1 MNRPSEWGRRTYLRG
16 LAAAGIVGS
25 VPVAASAAHDYDDER
40 GPPDDDERGPPH
52 DDDRDPHEL
61 PDARPFI
68 GDLDG
73 LNADLDDGV
82 GDMAFHVKNR
92 YHGDP
97 DPDADPDDRT
107 WPLHYTTEGVETQ
120 DYPSAMINIHERL
133 DKTVKLRDLHRDGE
147 HVGKLAFDYFAG
159 PKHDQYIPG
168 QVYLVI
174 QTKAHKDQAE
184 EGEEERVA
192 GLYKNVRKGEDY
204 RGAWHTL
211 DVVAEMAGE
220 GTDDGW
226 HLLSLPKDPD
236 GFRAEHSFDAI
247 ADAVLQ
253 QAILTRDRGPQIDDI
268 FDEWH
273 EDGELLAFGLGSGSS
288 RTPTVR
294 DIYYDDYRLHVKDQE
309 HSFDIPAALEI
320 DGDVRRNGQI
330 IAKFSLPPDQE
341 NVDLADV
348 DEDSIR
354 LYPFSQIAPPHS
366 EGAAP
371 ARVIVSDD
379 EIEARFPPGRARDL
393 PGLSGGDRWVTVAG
407 KFDYEHGVWFF
418 GSGQVRIPGN

>member
-1 MNRPSEWGRRTYLRG
+1 MKRPSEWDRRTYLRG

-25 VPVAASAAHDYDDER
+25 VPVAASAAREHED
-40 GPPDDDERGPPH
+40 DDDERGPPH
-52 DDDRDPHEL
+52 DDEPDPSHEL

-97 DPDADPDDRT
+97 DPDADPEART

-133 DKTVKLRDLHRDGE
+133 DTRVTLGDLQDDDAE
-147 HVGKLAFDYFAG
+147 FSFEFYAG
-159 PKHDQYIPG
+159 PDHDQYIAG
-168 QVYLVI
+168 QVFLVI
-174 QTKAHKDQAE
+174 QTRARIEQAE

-211 DVVAEMAGE
+211 DVVDEMAGE

-226 HLLSLPKDPD
+226 HVLSFPKDPD
-236 GFRAEHSFDAI
+236 EFRAELSFDAI
-247 ADAVLQ
+247 ADALLQ
-253 QAILTRDRGPQIDDI
+253 QAILTRDEGQMMDNVFEWDD
-268 FDEWH
+268 E
-273 EDGELLAFGLGSGSS
+273 GELLAFGLGSGSS

-294 DIYYDDYRLHVKDQE
+294 DIYYDNYRLHVQGQE
-309 HSFDIPAALEI
+309 HTFDIPAALEL
-320 DGDVRRNGQI
+320 DGDVHRNGQI
-330 IAKFSLPPDQE
+330 IARFSLPPDQE
-341 NVDLADV
+341 GVDLADV
-348 DEDSIR
+348 IEDSIR

-379 EIEARFPPGRARDL
+379 EIEARFPPGRAREL

-407 KFDYEHGVWFF
+407 EFDYDHGVWFF
-418 GSGQVRIPGN
+418 GSGQVQIPGR